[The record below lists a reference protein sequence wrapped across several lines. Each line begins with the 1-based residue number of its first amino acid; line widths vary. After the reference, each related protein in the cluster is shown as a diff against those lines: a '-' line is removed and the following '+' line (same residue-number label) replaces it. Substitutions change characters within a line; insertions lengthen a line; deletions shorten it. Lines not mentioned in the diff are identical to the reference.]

1 MRTKTGA
8 LTSLQVGFLAD
19 LKVGTFKSNGGFL
32 VKNISG
38 DNITCTV
45 KMLSSNEAIETV
57 FYPGWNPEI
66 IKEITVETNNTLQY
80 GY

>member
-8 LTSLQVGFLAD
+8 STSLQVGFLAN
-19 LKVGTFKSNGGFL
+19 LKVGAFKSEGGFL

-38 DNITCTV
+38 DNVTCTV
-45 KMLSSNEAIETV
+45 KMLSSDKAIETV

-66 IKEITVETNNTLQY
+66 IKEITVETDNTLQY

>member
-1 MRTKTGA
+1 M
-8 LTSLQVGFLAD
+8 TSLQVGFLD
-19 LKVGTFKSNGGFL
+19 NLKVGTFKSEGGFL
-32 VKNISG
+32 VKNISQ
-38 DNITCTV
+38 DNITCSV
-45 KMLSSNEAIETV
+45 KMLSSDEAIETV

>member
-8 LTSLQVGFLAD
+8 LTSLQVGFLAN
-19 LKVGTFKSNGGFL
+19 LKVGTFKSEGGFL
-32 VKNISG
+32 VKNISQ
-38 DNITCTV
+38 DNITCSV
-45 KMLSSNEAIETV
+45 KMLSSDEVIETV

>member
-8 LTSLQVGFLAD
+8 LTSLQVGFLAN
-19 LKVGTFKSNGGFL
+19 LKVGTFKSEGGFL
-32 VKNISG
+32 IKNISG

-45 KMLSSNEAIETV
+45 KMLSSDEAIQTV

>member
-8 LTSLQVGFLAD
+8 STSLQVDFLAN
-19 LKVGTFKSNGGFL
+19 LKVGTFKSECGFL

-45 KMLSSNEAIETV
+45 KMLSSAETIETV
-57 FYPGWNPEI
+57 LYPGWNPEI
-66 IKEITVETNNTLQY
+66 IKEITVETDNTLQY